1 MLTTTPP
8 LEPPPTQPK
17 SIRPFIR
24 ESIGMLLRAI
34 GLYLILTL
42 LIGRFEIQQISME
55 PTLHEG
61 QRVVISQWDRL
72 LASLRTGVAHAAG
85 PETNTAEIAPY
96 ARGQVVVL
104 YPNAT
109 HEGIPLIKRV
119 IAAPGD
125 TLMLEN
131 DQVFVN
137 GAPLVE
143 PYVHGAP
150 TACWQYCGAMT
161 LASGQYFVMGD
172 NRVNSL
178 DSRSFGPVNEQ
189 DILGHVLLRY
199 WPLNTLAVFP

>member
-8 LEPPPTQPK
+8 PEPPSGQPK
-17 SIRPFIR
+17 SIRLFMR

-42 LIGRFEIQQISME
+42 LIGRFEVQQISME
-55 PTLHEG
+55 PTFHEG
-61 QRVVISQWDRL
+61 QRVITSQWDRL
-72 LASLRTGVAHAAG
+72 LASLRTGVVHAAES
-85 PETNTAEIAPY
+85 ETNTTEITAY

-104 YPNAT
+104 YPNAA

-125 TLMLEN
+125 TLTLES

-137 GAPLVE
+137 GAPLDE

-150 TACWQYCGAMT
+150 TICQQYCGTMI
-161 LASGQYFVMGD
+161 LASSQYFVMGD
-172 NRVNSL
+172 NRLNSL

-199 WPLNTLAVFP
+199 WPLNTLEVFP

>member
-1 MLTTTPP
+1 LSPTPPP
-8 LEPPPTQPK
+8 LEPQPAQPK
-17 SIRPFIR
+17 SIPPFIH
-24 ESIGMLLRAI
+24 ESIGTLLRAI

-42 LIGRFEIQQISME
+42 LIGRFEVQQISME

-72 LASLRTGVAHAAG
+72 LASLRTGVAQAAG
-85 PETNTAEIAPY
+85 PEADNADITAY

-104 YPNAT
+104 YPNAA

-119 IAAPGD
+119 IAVPGD
-125 TLMLEN
+125 MITLEN
-131 DQVFVN
+131 DQVLVN
-137 GAPLVE
+137 GTPLAE

-150 TACWQYCGAMT
+150 TTCREYCGTLT

-178 DSRSFGPVNEQ
+178 DSRSFGPINEQ

-199 WPLNTLAVFP
+199 WPLNTLEVFP